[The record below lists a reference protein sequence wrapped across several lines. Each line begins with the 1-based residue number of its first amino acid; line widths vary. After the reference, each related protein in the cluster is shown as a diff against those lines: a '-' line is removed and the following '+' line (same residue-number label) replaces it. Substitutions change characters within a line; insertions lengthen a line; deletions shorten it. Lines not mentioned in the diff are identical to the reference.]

1 MEQIQGTPTIGRML
15 RSSMESL
22 LQLLLE
28 ELMATLIKIR
38 QSSME
43 LLHHVRRWRLWGEEA
58 KARMENRGKQ
68 LVRALNIKL
77 TGRNSFLVLPV
88 MSYFIGKT

>member
-1 MEQIQGTPTIGRML
+1 
-15 RSSMESL
+15 
-22 LQLLLE
+22 
-28 ELMATLIKIR
+28 
-38 QSSME
+38 ME